1 MVHPV
6 ISEDLEFIA
15 SASIDWKQLGG
26 KTVLITGAAGF
37 LPAYMVETLLYLNDT
52 RHLGCRV
59 VGFVRNLPKAQQ
71 RFAAYMQRDDFELMV
86 GDIAEPQSW
95 QVPCEVLI
103 HAASQASPKFYGS
116 DPVGTM
122 NANILGTYH
131 LLNQAKKWGSEMFLF
146 FSSGEVYGEVSPQHI
161 PTRESDYG
169 YTDINLPRSCYAESK
184 RAAETMGICHA
195 SQHGT
200 PFKIVRP
207 FHTYGPG
214 MSLDDGRVF
223 ADFVRDLAEKKDLQL
238 RSDGK
243 AVRAFCY
250 LSDAV
255 RGFFSVLLHGEQAT
269 AYNVGNPQAALSIG
283 ELADLLVALRPE
295 DRLKVVRS
303 YHAPDGYVPSTISVN
318 IPNVDRLNALGWAP
332 KHAPHEGFS
341 RTLRF
346 YTE

>member
-6 ISEDLEFIA
+6 ISEDLEVIA
-15 SASIDWKQLGG
+15 SASIDWKQLSG

-37 LPAYMVETLLYLNDT
+37 LPAYMVETLLYLNET

-59 VGFVRNLPKAQQ
+59 IGFVRNLPKAQQ
-71 RFAAYMQRDDFELMV
+71 RFAAHMHRDDFELMV
-86 GDIAEPQSW
+86 GDVSEPQRW
-95 QVPCEVLI
+95 LGPCEVLI
-103 HAASQASPKFYGS
+103 HAASQASPKFYGV

-122 NANILGTYH
+122 NANLLGTSH
-131 LLNQAKKWGSEMFLF
+131 LLNQAKKWGSELFLF
-146 FSSGEVYGEVSPQHI
+146 FSSGEVYGEVSPTHI
-161 PTRESDYG
+161 PTREADYG
-169 YTDINLPRSCYAESK
+169 YTDINVPRSCYAESK
-184 RAAETMGICHA
+184 RASETLGICHA
-195 SQHGT
+195 AQYGT

-255 RGFFSVLLHGEQAT
+255 RGFFTVLIQGEQAT

-295 DRLKVVRS
+295 HGLRVVRS
-303 YHAPDGYVPSTISVN
+303 NHAPDGYVPSSISVN

-332 KHAPHEGFS
+332 KYTPSEGFS